1 MEKKI
6 NRIIKNKTMNKF
18 YSFFLAVAISSTAFG
33 QCAADFDF
41 GDVGFGVSPDPA
53 QGENFVSGVVGQEYM
68 DVIHILIPTFASDV
82 DEAYPPTLPIDSIN
96 LIEVVMTDVGTGT
109 MYSPEELGLM
119 VVCNNNGDSPDPCMF
134 MGGIQYCASIE
145 GTPTIPGLYSID
157 LLILGWLTI
166 FEPFSAEFAYADFSL
181 NIQCDLIESIATQDS
196 DSDLGTLGSIDVT
209 LAEGVVATSFSW
221 TDANGTVV
229 GTEEDLTDISPGI
242 YTLTLVADGC
252 TSVYEGNEVID
263 TAAACTLAADY
274 VVTNEI
280 SDVSLGSINVTVT
293 EADGLIT
300 YVWTDVNGLTIGTD
314 ANLIDVAGGEY
325 SLLITDEGG
334 CTLELLGIVVETV
347 VKVESIN
354 ASTQW
359 SVIPNPTS
367 SSFSIQSDFL
377 NDTQI
382 RVLDVSGREILIES
396 LSPNQMWS
404 VNDWKEG
411 VYFIQLLGKYGTTT
425 RRLVVQH

>member
-33 QCAADFDF
+33 QCVSDFDF
-41 GDVGFGVSPDPA
+41 GEVGFGVSPDPTL
-53 QGENFVSGVVGQEYM
+53 GENFVSGVVGQEYM
-68 DVIHILIPTFASDV
+68 DVIHILIPNFASDV

-96 LIEVVMTDVGTGT
+96 LIDVVMTDLATGT

-134 MGGIQYCASIE
+134 MGGLQYCASIE
-145 GTPTIPGLYSID
+145 GTPTLPGNYSID
-157 LLILGWLTI
+157 LLVLGWLTI

-181 NIQCDLIESIATQDS
+181 NIQCDLIESIATVDS

-221 TDANGTVV
+221 TDADGTVV
-229 GTEEDLTDISPGI
+229 GTDEDLTDVAPGT
-242 YTLTLVADGC
+242 YTLTLVSGDC
-252 TSVYEGNEVID
+252 TSVFDGNVVID
-263 TAAACTLAADY
+263 AATACTLAADY
-274 VVTNEI
+274 VIEGGGI
-280 SDVSLGSINVTVT
+280 DVTVT
-293 EADGLIT
+293 GAEGVAT
-300 YVWTDVNGLTIGTD
+300 FSWTD
-314 ANLIDVAGGEY
+314 ANGITISSSEDLTDVVDGEY
-325 SLLITDEGG
+325 SLLITDEDD
-334 CTLELLGIVVETV
+334 CTVELTGLTV
-347 VKVESIN
+347 VKVESFN
-354 ASTQW
+354 ASTKW

-367 SSFSIQSDFL
+367 SSFSIQSNFL

-382 RVLDVSGREILIES
+382 RVLDVSGRVILNES
-396 LSPNQMWS
+396 LSSNQMWS

-411 VYFIQLLGKYGTTT
+411 VYFIQLSGKYGTTT

>member
-1 MEKKI
+1 LKKKI
-6 NRIIKNKTMNKF
+6 NQVIKNKTMNKF

-33 QCAADFDF
+33 QCVADFDF

-53 QGENFVSGVVGQEYM
+53 QGENFVSGVVGQQYS
-68 DVIHILIPTFASDV
+68 DVLHILIPTFASDV
-82 DEAYPPTLPIDSIN
+82 DEAYPPTLPIDSIE
-96 LIEVVMTDVGTGT
+96 LISVVLTDTIT
-109 MYSPEELGLM
+109 LMEYSPEELGLM

-134 MGGIQYCASIE
+134 MGGTQYCASIQ
-145 GTPTIPGLYSID
+145 GIPTIPGIYRLD
-157 LLILGWLTI
+157 LNVLGWLTI
-166 FEPFSAEFAYADFSL
+166 FEPFSAAFVFSNFSL
-181 NIQCDLIESIATQDS
+181 NIQCDLVESIATLDS

-229 GTEEDLTDISPGI
+229 GTEEDLTDLSPGT

-252 TSVYEGNEVID
+252 TSVYEGNEIID

-274 VVTNEI
+274 VIEGGGI
-280 SDVSLGSINVTVT
+280 DVTVT
-293 EADGLIT
+293 GAEGVAT
-300 YVWTDVNGLTIGTD
+300 FSWTDMDGITISSSEDLT
-314 ANLIDVAGGEY
+314 DVVDGEY
-325 SLLITDEGG
+325 ALLITDEDG
-334 CTLELLGIVVETV
+334 CTVELSGLTV
-347 VKVESIN
+347 VKVESFN
-354 ASTQW
+354 ASTTW

-367 SSFSIQSDFL
+367 SSFFIQSNFL

-382 RVLDVSGREILIES
+382 RVLDVSGRVILNES
-396 LSPNQMWS
+396 LSSNQMWS

-411 VYFIQLLGKYGTTT
+411 VYFIQLVGNYGTTT

>member
-33 QCAADFDF
+33 QCVADFDF
-41 GDVGFGVSPDPA
+41 GEVGFGVSPDPA

-96 LIEVVMTDVGTGT
+96 LIQVVMTDVGTGT

-134 MGGIQYCASIE
+134 MGGLQYCASIE

-274 VVTNEI
+274 VI
-280 SDVSLGSINVTVT
+280 AGGGIDVTVT
-293 EADGLIT
+293 GAEGVAT
-300 YVWTDVNGLTIGTD
+300 FSWTDMDGITISSSEDLT
-314 ANLIDVAGGEY
+314 DVVDGEY
-325 SLLITDEGG
+325 ALLITDEDG
-334 CTLELLGIVVETV
+334 CTVELSGLTV

-354 ASTQW
+354 ASTTW

-367 SSFSIQSDFL
+367 SSFSIQSDLL

-382 RVLDVSGREILIES
+382 RVLDVSGREILIEL
-396 LSPNQMWS
+396 LSPNQTWS

-411 VYFIQLLGKYGTTT
+411 VYFIQLVGKFGTTT

>member
-1 MEKKI
+1 
-6 NRIIKNKTMNKF
+6 
-18 YSFFLAVAISSTAFG
+18 
-33 QCAADFDF
+33 
-41 GDVGFGVSPDPA
+41 
-53 QGENFVSGVVGQEYM
+53 
-68 DVIHILIPTFASDV
+68 
-82 DEAYPPTLPIDSIN
+82 
-96 LIEVVMTDVGTGT
+96 
-109 MYSPEELGLM
+109 
-119 VVCNNNGDSPDPCMF
+119 MF
-134 MGGIQYCASIE
+134 MGGLQYCASIE

-242 YTLTLVADGC
+242 YTLTLDADGC

-274 VVTNEI
+274 VIEGGGI
-280 SDVSLGSINVTVT
+280 DVTVT
-293 EADGLIT
+293 GAEGVAT
-300 YVWTDVNGLTIGTD
+300 FSWTDMDGITISSSEDLT
-314 ANLIDVAGGEY
+314 DVVDGEY
-325 SLLITDEGG
+325 ALLITDEDG
-334 CTLELLGIVVETV
+334 CTVELSGLTV

-377 NDTQI
+377 SNTQI